1 MIINGNW
8 GSNFWIIPLF
18 LSTLNCFISQFTVI
32 LWTKFLRI
40 RFLLPFQDQSSV
52 SKTHS
57 IKHWL
62 QFIGLKFQIHSNWSL
77 ASLVQMNCIVVW
89 LKGICQCVLV
99 YLYLR
104 VCINSICL
112 LRCDAVNSVGNAK
125 VWMAYANNRIHV
137 YIKK

>member
-1 MIINGNW
+1 MEIEAPAF
-8 GSNFWIIPLF
+8 GSFLYFWALWIVLF
-18 LSTLNCFISQFTVI
+18 HNLLWFYERNSFEFDFYCHFRISH
-32 LWTKFLRI
+32 LWAKLI
-40 RFLLPFQDQSSV
+40 RSNIDYNSLD
-52 SKTHS
+52 
-57 IKHWL
+57 
-62 QFIGLKFQIHSNWSL
+62 FQIHSNWSL

-112 LRCDAVNSVGNAK
+112 LRFDAVNSVGNAK